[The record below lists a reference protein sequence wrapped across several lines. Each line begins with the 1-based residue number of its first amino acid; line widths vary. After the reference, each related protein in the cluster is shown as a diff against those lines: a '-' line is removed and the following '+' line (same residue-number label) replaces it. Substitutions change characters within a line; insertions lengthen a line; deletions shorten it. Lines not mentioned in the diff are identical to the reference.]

1 MNKLEYSFVF
11 KSNYIM
17 CDVVV
22 SIGSKS
28 ANSALIFIIPI
39 KQLSTLWMVNTVKHT
54 RRVSIK
60 LIIAKLVHQHLAIP
74 GTVGSPSS
82 CEATLRVIP
91 QGEHPR
97 TLTCGGGGGGG
108 GR

>member
-1 MNKLEYSFVF
+1 
-11 KSNYIM
+11 M

-60 LIIAKLVHQHLAIP
+60 LILAKRFQHLAIP

-97 TLTCGGGGGGG
+97 TLTCGGGGGG
-108 GR
+108 R